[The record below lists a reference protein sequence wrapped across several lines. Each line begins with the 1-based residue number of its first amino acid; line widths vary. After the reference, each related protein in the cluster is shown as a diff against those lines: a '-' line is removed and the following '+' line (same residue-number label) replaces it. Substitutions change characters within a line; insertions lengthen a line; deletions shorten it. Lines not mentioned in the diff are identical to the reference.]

1 MILHLSIGHW
11 KECSETRRKTS
22 KSTQPCITATFQK
35 KAKDKK
41 EQPSGESLTDLDND
55 DNDGFDLDN
64 PAIEIDNDM

>member
-1 MILHLSIGHW
+1 MILNLSIGHW

-64 PAIEIDNDM
+64 PAIEIDNHM

>member
-1 MILHLSIGHW
+1 M
-11 KECSETRRKTS
+11 S
-22 KSTQPCITATFQK
+22 KSMQLCITATFQK